1 MMRNKNIK
9 ALLVVIFTITT
20 LNSCGFFNSED
31 FKKLDKINLSELNK
45 KLESEKIYFDLTEVT
60 TNGVT
65 ENRINVMIINIKN
78 KNIDLKKVN
87 KQFFELIEKNKVKLK
102 KYDQIKFWYISDY
115 SKAKLRILYVYNNK
129 KEIIRCSYK

>member
-115 SKAKLRILYVYNNK
+115 SNAKLRILYVYNNK
-129 KEIIRCSYK
+129 KEIIDVSYR

>member
-1 MMRNKNIK
+1 MRNKNIK

-115 SKAKLRILYVYNNK
+115 SNAKLRILYVYNNK
-129 KEIIRCSYK
+129 KEIIDVSYR